1 MRTPPWVLVV
11 DDNPANIDIIEMRL
25 ASQGYRILTA
35 RDGEEAIAQVR
46 EHKPDLILLDVMM
59 PKKDGFEVCRE
70 LKADRTLPF
79 IPIILV
85 TAKDDTRDVIAGLD
99 AGGDE
104 YLTKPVDTAA
114 LLARVRSI
122 LRTKKLHDEVQAQA
136 IQLEAQAHELAE
148 WNKTLESRV
157 AQQVAEI
164 DRMGRL
170 KRFLPPQV
178 AEIIVSRND
187 ESLLESHRRDVTVV
201 FCDLRGFTA
210 FAEMAEPE
218 EVMGVLREYHA
229 CLGPLIHH
237 HEGTLERFAGDGL
250 LVLFND
256 PIQCEDHTERAVQM
270 ALSMQV
276 GVGALVAKWHG
287 LGHDLGFG
295 IGIAR
300 GFATLGRIGFERRMD
315 YAAIGTVTN
324 LAARLCAEAKAGQ
337 ILVSQRVAAI
347 ADAIAETAP
356 IGELALKGF
365 ARKTPVFAVTNA
377 RATAPDSHDAPRSA
391 PLA

>member
-1 MRTPPWVLVV
+1 MRNPPWVLVV
-11 DDNPANIDIIEMRL
+11 DDNPTNIDIIETRL
-25 ASQGYRILTA
+25 ASHGYHILTA
-35 RDGEEAIAQVR
+35 ADGEEALAAAR

-59 PKKDGFEVCRE
+59 PKMDGIEVCRT
-70 LKADRTLPF
+70 LKADQSLPF

-85 TAKDDTRDVIAGLD
+85 TAKGDTRDIIAGLD

-114 LLARVRSI
+114 LVARVRSI
-122 LRTKKLHDEVQAQA
+122 LRAKALHDEVQAQA
-136 IQLEAQAHELAE
+136 SQLDAQARELAQ

-157 AQQVAEI
+157 AQQVGEI
-164 DRMGRL
+164 ERMSRL

-178 AEIIVSRND
+178 AEIIVSQND
-187 ESLLESHRRDVTVV
+187 ETMLQSHRREVTVV

-229 CLGPLIHH
+229 CLGQLIHH

-256 PIQCEDHTERAVQM
+256 PIQHDDHTERAVQM
-270 ALSMQV
+270 ALAMQD
-276 GVGALVAKWHG
+276 GVGALVGKWRG
-287 LGHDLGFG
+287 QGHDLGFG

-300 GFATLGRIGFERRMD
+300 GFATLGQVGFERRMD

-337 ILVSQRVAAI
+337 ILVSQKVAATVEGM
-347 ADAIAETAP
+347 AAAAP
-356 IGELALKGF
+356 IGEFTLKGF
-365 ARKTPVFAVTNA
+365 ARKVPVFAVSK
-377 RATAPDSHDAPRSA
+377 RPVQVS
-391 PLA
+391 

>member
-11 DDNPANIDIIEMRL
+11 DDNPANIDIIETRL
-25 ASQGYRILTA
+25 ASQGYRILIA
-35 RDGEEAIAQVR
+35 RDGEEALAQVR

-122 LRTKKLHDEVQAQA
+122 LRTKTLHDEVQAQA
-136 IQLEAQAHELAE
+136 VQLEAQARELAD

-187 ESLLESHRRDVTVV
+187 ERLLESHRRDVTVV

-229 CLGPLIHH
+229 CLGPLIQH

-256 PIQCEDHTERAVQM
+256 PIQHEDHTERAVQM
-270 ALSMQV
+270 ALSMQD
-276 GVGALVAKWHG
+276 GVGMLVNKWHG

-300 GFATLGRIGFERRMD
+300 GVRHARPDRVRAAHGLRGDRHGDQPRGPALRRGQGRTDPGEPARGGHRGGHRDDVADRR
-315 YAAIGTVTN
+315 AVA
-324 LAARLCAEAKAGQ
+324 
-337 ILVSQRVAAI
+337 QRVRPQ
-347 ADAIAETAP
+347 DVRVRDHQR
-356 IGELALKGF
+356 
-365 ARKTPVFAVTNA
+365 ARGRT
-377 RATAPDSHDAPRSA
+377 RQR
-391 PLA
+391 

>member
-11 DDNPANIDIIEMRL
+11 DDNPANIDIIETRL

-35 RDGEEAIAQVR
+35 CDGEEALAQVR

-59 PKKDGFEVCRE
+59 PKKDGFQVCRE

-122 LRTKKLHDEVQAQA
+122 LRTKTLHDEVQAQA
-136 IQLEAQAHELAE
+136 VQLETQARELAD

-187 ESLLESHRRDVTVV
+187 DRLLESHRRDVTVV

-229 CLGPLIHH
+229 CLGPLIHR

-256 PIQCEDHTERAVQM
+256 PIPCEDHTERAVQM
-270 ALSMQV
+270 ALSMQD
-276 GVGALVAKWHG
+276 GVGTLVSKWHG

-300 GFATLGRIGFERRMD
+300 GFATLGQIGFERRMD

-365 ARKTPVFAVTNA
+365 ARKTPVFAITNA
-377 RATAPDSHDAPRSA
+377 RATSPESRDAPRSA